1 MNIVIENN
9 NANIINE
16 LRIDSVKRLKGLY
29 DITDI
34 FKEIS
39 ALQYQK
45 VILDITSLKNYSNV
59 DVMKS
64 LISFIRSNNL
74 ILVVSNNDINK
85 DYLKTL
91 INLGIYNFAYTAL
104 HIASLYKRPNT
115 YDDAFLLIDDRKN
128 KAKIIGVKNVTK
140 HAGATTLIY
149 ILKKHL
155 QKKHKVVALEI
166 DKMDFNFF
174 YSKDMISIL
183 ENNLEFNLEKYY
195 NSDVILIDV
204 NESEKAMETCD
215 DILYLIEPST
225 IKINQLMMV
234 NPTVFSK
241 INTKKVILNKC
252 LLDNH
257 DIKQFQSES
266 HLKAF
271 YILPPISERKKTDDY
286 ITGLLQKLHL

>member
-16 LRIDSVKRLKGLY
+16 LRIDSAKRLKGIY

-45 VILDITSLKNYSNV
+45 VILDITALNNYSNV

-64 LISFIRSNNL
+64 LISFIKANNL
-74 ILVVSNNDINK
+74 ILVVNTNDINK
-85 DYLKTL
+85 DYLATL
-91 INLGIYNFAYTAL
+91 INLGIYNFAYTSE
-104 HIASLYKRPNT
+104 HIATLYNKPNT
-115 YDDAFLLIDDRKN
+115 YDDALLLIDDKKN
-128 KAKIIGVKNVTK
+128 KAKIIGIKNVTK
-140 HAGATTLIY
+140 HAGATTLTY
-149 ILKKHL
+149 MLKKHL
-155 QKKHKVVALEI
+155 QKKYKVVALEI

-195 NSDVILIDV
+195 NSDIILIDV
-204 NESEKAMETCD
+204 NESEKAMKTCD

-234 NPTVFSK
+234 NPTIFSK

-252 LLDNH
+252 LLDNF
-257 DIKQFQSES
+257 DIKQFESES

-271 YILPPISERKKTDDY
+271 YVLPPISERKKTSDY
-286 ITGLLQKLHL
+286 ISGLLHKLHL